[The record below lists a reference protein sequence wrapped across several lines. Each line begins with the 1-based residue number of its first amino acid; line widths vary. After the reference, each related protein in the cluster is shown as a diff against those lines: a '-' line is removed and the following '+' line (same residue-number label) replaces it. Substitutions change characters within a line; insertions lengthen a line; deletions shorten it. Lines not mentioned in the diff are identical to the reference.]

1 MEPDLRLVRELGEQ
15 LAPPTGALPA
25 DLRRRVL
32 SAPVRA
38 PRPRSWVSSRIW
50 QTALVGAAAA
60 AAIAAITGPVVITH
74 SGDGRPPPATVDVV
88 RLASERAAAVP
99 AAIAWPDQFIYTE
112 SVVLYRT
119 IDGRSTPPADDGP
132 LLVREWRSVNG
143 THDGLVRERPRDQ
156 PAAAWRDA
164 TVAGCRDGYQSTAV
178 PEWRVP
184 CMPDLGSDGSLPVD
198 VDAMLAYLRRSGT
211 SDDQAFD
218 NAARVLYVSQHASAV
233 QAAVVAAI
241 GRIPGIT
248 VRPGVVDAAGRP
260 GVALAYR
267 SRDAETEL
275 VFDASTYAY
284 LGVNRT
290 ILRRTTPN
298 QATEPASRILIR
310 QAVEHVAIVD
320 SIGSVR

>member
-1 MEPDLRLVRELGEQ
+1 MDPDLRLVRELGEQ

-38 PRPRSWVSSRIW
+38 PRPRSSVRSRIW
-50 QTALVGAAAA
+50 QTALVGAATAV
-60 AAIAAITGPVVITH
+60 AITGPVVITS

-99 AAIAWPDQFIYTE
+99 AATAWPDQFIYTE

-119 IDGRSTPPADDGP
+119 IDGRSTPTPADEGP
-132 LLVREWRSVNG
+132 LLVREWRSIDG
-143 THDGLVRERPRDQ
+143 TRDGLVRERPRDQ

-211 SDDQAFD
+211 SDYQAFD
-218 NAARVLYVSQHASAV
+218 NAARVLYVSQHAAAV
-233 QAAVVAAI
+233 QAAAVAAL
-241 GRIPGIT
+241 GRIPGVM

-290 ILRRTTPN
+290 ILRLTTPN

-320 SIGSVR
+320 SVGSVR